1 MFFDQRITRLIPLSV
16 IMAGIFLISHQPG
29 DSFTLPKFWQAD
41 KLLHCIAYGGLG
53 LAAMLSL
60 SPKMRRTRSVASAVG
75 VVVFCMVY
83 GISDEFHQSFIPG
96 RVAGFFDVV
105 ADTVGGIGAVLC
117 WYIFIERN
125 VKHRA
130 LSRKL

>member
-16 IMAGIFLISHQPG
+16 IMASIFLISHQPG
-29 DSFTLPKFWQAD
+29 DSLTLPKFWQAD

-60 SPKMRRTRSVASAVG
+60 SPEMRRTRIVMSAVT
-75 VVVFCMVY
+75 VVVFCMAY
-83 GISDEFHQSFIPG
+83 GISDEFHQTFIPG
-96 RVAGFFDVV
+96 RFASIFDVM

-117 WYIFIERN
+117 WYLFIERN
-125 VKHRA
+125 VKQPV
-130 LSRKL
+130 LSGKR